1 MGECGA
7 MERLFIVGAN
17 HEAGDRDWPVERRF
31 ELSGRNTGNLLIG
44 NGLHRQLK
52 YARWGGDSIASDP
65 QRIRENYDR
74 IVLPASNFLGGHA
87 DFSRQAEFV
96 DSVDLPCLMV
106 GLGAQSPSDEQE
118 VAHIPKGTIRFIHA
132 VADRSNTIGVR
143 GYYTAEVLRGLG
155 VNNVDVVGCPSF
167 YTNLSQPVCIREID
181 FDSVERIVFNGS
193 SNVIPHAYDQELAR
207 NVERKLFRM
216 ADDRD
221 FPYVLQ
227 SEIDQILHLV
237 DLKAEQ
243 NSGMKRSAKIL
254 GYPDVVEFASVVR
267 RIGKVFFEVQEWFDW
282 MGDKDLVVGTRIHG
296 AVAGLLQGVPAIVI
310 YHDSRTKEMS
320 ELMNFPRASLAE
332 ASVKSLREIYDQAD
346 FEKCN
351 RRHEVMLDRYV
362 DFLDKNGISHRFGD
376 A

>member
-1 MGECGA
+1 MGECGS
-7 MERLFIVGAN
+7 MERLFIAGAR
-17 HEAGDRDWPVERRF
+17 HEAGARDWPVERRF
-31 ELSGRNTGNLLIG
+31 ALSGRNTGNLLIG

-65 QRIRENYDR
+65 ERIRENYDR

-87 DFSRQAEFV
+87 DFSQEAEFV

-143 GYYTAEVLRGLG
+143 GCYTAEVLRGLG
-155 VNNVDVVGCPSF
+155 VNNVDVVGCPSL
-167 YTNLSQPVCIREID
+167 YTNLSKPICIREID
-181 FDSVERIVFNGS
+181 FDRVERIVFNGS
-193 SNVIPHAYDQELAR
+193 SNVIPHAYNRKLAR
-207 NVERKLFRM
+207 KVERKLFRM
-216 ADDRD
+216 ADDGN

-227 SEIDQILHLV
+227 SEIDQILYLA
-237 DLKAEQ
+237 DLEAEQ
-243 NSGMKRSAKIL
+243 ISGMKRSAKIL
-254 GYPDVVEFASVVR
+254 GYRDVVKFASVVR
-267 RIGKVFFEVQEWFDW
+267 RIGKVFLDVQEWFDW

-310 YHDSRTKEMS
+310 YHDSRTKELS
-320 ELMNFPRASLAE
+320 ELMNIPRASLAE
-332 ASVKSLREIYDQAD
+332 ASVMSLREIFEQAD
-346 FEKCN
+346 FDKYN
-351 RRHEVMLDRYV
+351 RRHRIMVGRYVNFLDR
-362 DFLDKNGISHRFGD
+362 NGIGHRFGD